1 MQLLI
6 IYLVREV
13 LRFRTSI
20 LECIDQNLTSY
31 EANRNLKRFIFATPF
46 TLDGKSHGSLE
57 RQYNKKTI
65 VTIEHFFPFIKTRIK
80 VVKEASREIIL
91 TPIEVATEDIE
102 AKLQNLMSAIQ
113 EESLVLLS
121 MQVQSCVATAVMA
134 GPCEVAKIFLRFFI
148 FYFFTDERSRYFASP
163 EKENVYPAH
172 QRQKLKSLFGSLLF
186 QTSQGLAKLKEVA
199 RSNKDEKMREQ
210 YRFLSDR

>member
-1 MQLLI
+1 MTLKLLQI

-13 LRFRTSI
+13 LRLRTSI

-46 TLDGKSHGSLE
+46 TMDGKSHGSLE
-57 RQYNKKTI
+57 TQYNKKTI
-65 VTIEHFFPFIKTRIK
+65 VTIENFFPFIKTRIK

-91 TPIEVATEDIE
+91 TPIEVAAEDIE
-102 AKLQNLMSAIQ
+102 AKLHNLRSAMK

-134 GPCEVAKIFLRFFI
+134 GPCQVAKIFLRFFI
-148 FYFFTDERSRYFASP
+148 F
-163 EKENVYPAH
+163 
-172 QRQKLKSLFGSLLF
+172 LFLFMRDRDILLV
-186 QTSQGLAKLKEVA
+186 L
-199 RSNKDEKMREQ
+199 RRKMSI
-210 YRFLSDR
+210 RFNIDRG